1 MLVRHLLVL
10 AGGGL
15 LMAAVPLSST
25 QAQAKPAT
33 KADSVQAD
41 SRLIHEATADNLL
54 EVRLGELAERKA
66 TNAMVKQFAQR
77 MVTDHQRMEKQWTDM
92 ASKHGMP
99 FQPGLGKLHEQKVD
113 RLQRADQQTFDRE
126 YVTTVI
132 RQHVDDVDYFKNEG
146 ESARSAPVRNLVAYM
161 LPILQDHLTS
171 ARQVGKQVGV
181 DSAVVARNRHSA
193 HR

>member
-1 MLVRHLLVL
+1 L
-10 AGGGL
+10 AAGGL
-15 LMAAVPLSST
+15 LIATVPLSST
-25 QAQAKPAT
+25 
-33 KADSVQAD
+33 QAD

-66 TNAMVKQFAQR
+66 TNPMVKQFAQR
-77 MVTDHQRMEKQWTDM
+77 MVADHQKMEKQWTDM

-99 FQPGLGKLHEQKVD
+99 FQPGLGKLHEQKLD
-113 RLQRADQQTFDRE
+113 RLQRADQQAFDRE

-132 RQHVDDVDYFKNEG
+132 RQHMDDVDYFKNEG
-146 ESARSAPVRNLVAYM
+146 ESARSAPVRKLVAYM
-161 LPILQDHLTS
+161 LPILQDHLTA

-181 DSAVVARNRHSA
+181 DSAVVAGSRHSG